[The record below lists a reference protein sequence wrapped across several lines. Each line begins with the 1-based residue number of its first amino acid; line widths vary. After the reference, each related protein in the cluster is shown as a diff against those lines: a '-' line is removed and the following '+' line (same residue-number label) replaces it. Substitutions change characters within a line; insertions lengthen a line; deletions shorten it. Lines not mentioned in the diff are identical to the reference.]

1 MRTLQLLLLF
11 IPFLSLGQLG
21 NTMYGLYRN
30 NNPSTVQLA
39 AIDPVTGI
47 INVLGPNLGNTI
59 NLTGVSLNPYNF
71 TYTYQIK
78 IHGFRLIYRTG
89 HWSTM

>member
-39 AIDPVTGI
+39 TIDPATGL
-47 INVLGPNLGNTI
+47 INVLGL
-59 NLTGVSLNPYNF
+59 SLPA
-71 TYTYQIK
+71 
-78 IHGFRLIYRTG
+78 
-89 HWSTM
+89 